1 MHAAELVSTGT
12 ELLNGGRINTHAHLL
27 ARMLAPLGFAL
38 VRDTTVRDDLDAI
51 EDCVRQALRRVDLV
65 FVSGGLGP
73 TVDDIT
79 RDAVARAVGR
89 TLVLDEVYS
98 AVLAGKYASVGRA
111 YNEPA
116 QRQAWVAEGAAVLPN
131 PVGSAPG
138 QRMDLDHGHVF
149 VLPGPTGEFSAICEQ
164 SILPWLRENLPRP
177 AAHVQRVWML
187 AGLGESDIAAR
198 LEEDGFDPTGI
209 EVGYCAHPG
218 EVELRLDAC
227 GDVDL
232 EAAAAGIRRL
242 LGKYIFA
249 EARLALEDVLLQ
261 HLAGI
266 QGTLATLEIATGG
279 QLAGLLASH
288 PDAPGVY
295 RGGATLS
302 SLDLLQ
308 SEFGVSPEML
318 AEHGAASEAMA
329 RHLADAARIRFDAAY
344 GLAVSGV
351 VPDDMPG
358 PDRKAGELFVAVSSA
373 AGAEVRKLRMFGDP
387 AIRRLRAAKAALEL
401 LRRVL
406 P

>member
-27 ARMLAPLGFAL
+27 SRMLGPLGFAL
-38 VRDTTVRDDLDAI
+38 VRDTTVRDDFDAI
-51 EDCVRQALRRVDLV
+51 EDGVRQALQRVDLV

-79 RDAVARAVGR
+79 RDAVARAVDR
-89 TLVLDEVYS
+89 NLVLDAAYS
-98 AVLAGKYASVGRA
+98 SILAGKYETAGRA

-116 QRQAWVAEGAAVLPN
+116 QRQAFVAEGAVVLPN
-131 PVGSAPG
+131 PAGSAPG
-138 QRMDLDHGHVF
+138 QRIDLERAHVF

-177 AAHVQRVWML
+177 AHHVQRVWMI
-187 AGLGESDIAAR
+187 AGLGESDVAAR
-198 LEEDGFDPTGI
+198 LEEAGFDPTGM

-218 EVELRLDAC
+218 EVELRLDAD

-232 EAAAAGIRRL
+232 NHAAAGIRRM
-242 LGKYIFA
+242 LGTNIFA

-266 QGTLATLEIATGG
+266 QGTLATLEIETGG
-279 QLAGLLASH
+279 QLSALLAGH

-295 RGGATLS
+295 RGGATL
-302 SLDLLQ
+302 LAFDLLQ

-318 AEHGAASEAMA
+318 AEHGAASAAMA

-344 GLAVSGV
+344 GLAVSDA

-358 PDRKAGELFVAVSSA
+358 TDRNPGELFVAVSSA
-373 AGAEVRKLRMFGDP
+373 AGVEVRKLRMFGDP
-387 AIRRLRAAKAALEL
+387 AVRRLRAAKAALDL

>member
-12 ELLNGGRINTHAHLL
+12 ELLNGGRINTHANLL

-89 TLVLDEVYS
+89 NLVLDEAYS
-98 AVLAGKYASVGRA
+98 SLLARKYASVGRA

-116 QRQAWVAEGAAVLPN
+116 QRQAFVAEGAEVLPN

-138 QRMDLDHGHVF
+138 QRIDLEGAHIF
-149 VLPGPTGEFSAICEQ
+149 VLPGPTGEFNAICEQ
-164 SILPWLRENLPRP
+164 SILPWLREHLPRP
-177 AAHVQRVWML
+177 ATHMQRVWMI
-187 AGLGESDIAAR
+187 AGLGESDVAAR
-198 LEEDGFDPTGI
+198 LEEAGFDPTGI

-218 EVELRLDAC
+218 EVELRLDAD
-227 GDVDL
+227 GDIDL
-232 EAAAAGIRRL
+232 NAAAAEIRRI
-242 LGKYIFA
+242 LGPHLFA

-261 HLAGI
+261 RLADI

-279 QLAGLLASH
+279 QLAALLASH

-295 RGGATLS
+295 RGGATIPA
-302 SLDLLQ
+302 LDLLH
-308 SEFGVSPEML
+308 SEFGVSPEIL
-318 AEHGAASEAMA
+318 AEHGAASEAIA
-329 RHLADAARIRFDAAY
+329 RHLAAAARIRFDAAY
-344 GLAVSGV
+344 GLSVSAVVS
-351 VPDDMPG
+351 DTLPG
-358 PDRKAGELFVAVSSA
+358 PDRKPGELFVAVASA
-373 AGAEVRKLRMFGDP
+373 AGVEVRKLRMFGDP
-387 AIRRLRAAKAALEL
+387 AIRRLRAAKAGLDL